1 MKEVGSTGVQDPA
14 AYTLL
19 EDIFEELNEAYI
31 TANEEFDKG
40 FALNKQEFTSN
51 DDLDKH
57 TSKLSYKDNAL
68 CFALAWE
75 EFDPTNHKYSID
87 LRWNYGVILPPRRP
101 QTEFEESKVN

>member
-1 MKEVGSTGVQDPA
+1 MKEVGSTGVEDPE

-19 EDIFEELNEAYI
+19 EDIFEELNEAYT

-40 FALNKQEFTSN
+40 YTLNKQEFTSN
-51 DDLDKH
+51 DELDDH
-57 TSKLSYKDNAL
+57 VTKLSYRRHAL

-75 EFDPTNHKYSID
+75 EFDPANHKYSID